1 VRREE
6 VNRLFGADALST
18 TVAMPRAVTTCLVD
32 GLSSVADSRGPAFVV
47 HVEGCD
53 ARRRLFIRALAQAK
67 HPRLNALP
75 AVQFA
80 RSFLVESRSIAISF

>member
-1 VRREE
+1 
-6 VNRLFGADALST
+6 
-18 TVAMPRAVTTCLVD
+18 
-32 GLSSVADSRGPAFVV
+32 V